1 MGDTPLPA
9 ADERVDLYDTTLR
22 DGTQRPGISLAVDD
36 KLTIAR
42 RMDQLGVAFIEGGW
56 PGANPKDTE
65 FFARARD
72 GELPLQHATL
82 VAFGMTRGPDR
93 ACEDDRLLNALLDA
107 GTSHVTLVGKSWGY
121 HVDGALEVSR
131 EENLAMVTESVRYL
145 REHGR
150 TVFFDAEHFF
160 DGHRRDGEYARE
172 VALAAAEAGAHTVVL
187 CDTNGGTMP
196 WEVARIV
203 QEQADA
209 VSAHGAAI
217 GLHFHDDGGCAV
229 ANTLLGVEAGL
240 TRDGNT
246 SAVQVQ
252 GTANGIGERCG
263 NANLFSI
270 LADLQLKRGLQLVPP
285 EELERLVDLSH
296 HVAELINDPPPRSQ
310 PYVGTSAFAHKAG
323 LHASAVAK
331 SPDMYNH
338 IDPSQVGND
347 MHLLVSELAGR
358 SNIVL
363 KARSF
368 GLEVDDDQAAE
379 VLKVVK
385 EREQEGWT
393 YEAADASFELLLRR
407 TLGMLGDEPFHT
419 QHFRVSVGGGAGTPA
434 PGSPAP
440 ATDIPAEAILA
451 VVVDGER
458 NLGAG
463 EGNGPVDALDHAFRN
478 AINGSFE
485 GLTSVHL
492 VDYRVRVLEASSG
505 TDAVTRVLV
514 TSTDGHS
521 SWTTVG
527 VHPNIVEASWKA
539 LSDAYTYAIL
549 AARD

>member
-1 MGDTPLPA
+1 MGDSPLPQ
-9 ADERVDLYDTTLR
+9 ADEQVVLYDTTLR
-22 DGTQRPGISLAVDD
+22 DGTQRPGISLTVDD

-72 GELPLQHATL
+72 GELALTNAQL
-82 VAFGMTRGPDR
+82 VAFGMTRGPHR
-93 ACEDDRLLNALLDA
+93 ACEDDDLLNALLDA
-107 GTSHVTLVGKSWGY
+107 GTDHITLVGKSWGY
-121 HVDGALEVSR
+121 HVDDALEVSR
-131 EENLAMVTESVRYL
+131 DENLAMVTESVRYL
-145 REHGR
+145 RDHGR

-160 DGHRRDGEYARE
+160 DGHRRDGDYARE

-203 QEQADA
+203 REQAEA
-209 VSAHGAAI
+209 VAAHGAEI

-229 ANTLLGVEAGL
+229 ANTLLGVEAG
-240 TRDGNT
+240 G
-246 SAVQVQ
+246 VQVQ

-270 LADLQLKRGLQLVPP
+270 LADLQLKRGLELVPAA
-285 EELERLVDLSH
+285 ELEQLVDLSH
-296 HVAELINDPPPRSQ
+296 HVAELINDPPPRAQ

-338 IDPSQVGND
+338 VDPSLVGND

-358 SNIVL
+358 SNVVL
-363 KARSF
+363 KARDL
-368 GLEVDDDQAAE
+368 GIEVDGTQAAQ
-379 VLKVVK
+379 VLDVVK
-385 EREQEGWT
+385 QREQLGWT

-407 TLGMLGDEPFHT
+407 TLGLLGDEPFHT
-419 QHFRVSVGGGAGTPA
+419 QHFRVSVGGGTGGVSPHN
-434 PGSPAP
+434 PAP

-458 NLGAG
+458 KLGAG
-463 EGNGPVDALDHAFRN
+463 EGNGPVDALDHAFRS
-478 AINGSFE
+478 AINGSFA
-485 GLTSVHL
+485 GLARVHL

-549 AARD
+549 HADD

>member
-1 MGDTPLPA
+1 MGDAPLPE
-9 ADERVDLYDTTLR
+9 ADERVVLYDTTLR
-22 DGTQRPGISLAVDD
+22 DGTQRPGISLSVDD

-42 RMDQLGVAFIEGGW
+42 RMDQLGVGFIEGGW

-72 GELPLQHATL
+72 GELELATSQL
-82 VAFGMTRGPDR
+82 VAFGMTRGPNR
-93 ACEDDRLLNALLDA
+93 ACEDDELLAGLVDA
-107 GTSHVTLVGKSWGY
+107 GTDHVTLVGKSWGY
-121 HVDGALEVSR
+121 HVDDALQVSR
-131 EENLAMVTESVRYL
+131 EENLAMVTESIQYL
-145 REHGR
+145 RDLGR

-160 DGHRRDGEYARE
+160 DGHRRDGAYARE
-172 VALAAAEAGAHTVVL
+172 VVAAAAQAGAQTVVL

-203 QEQADA
+203 GEQRDA
-209 VSAHGAAI
+209 VAQHGAEI

-240 TRDGNT
+240 AGAAGA
-246 SAVQVQ
+246 AVQVQ

-270 LADLQLKRGLQLVPP
+270 VADLQLKRGLALVPP
-285 EELERLVDLSH
+285 SELEQLVDLSH
-296 HVAELINDPPPRSQ
+296 HVAELINDPPPRAQ

-363 KARSF
+363 KAREL
-368 GLEVDDDQAAE
+368 GIEVDGTQAAK
-379 VLKVVK
+379 VLDVVK
-385 EREQEGWT
+385 QREQQGWT
-393 YEAADASFELLLRR
+393 YEAADASFDLLLRR
-407 TLGMLGDEPFHT
+407 TLGLLDDEPFDT
-419 QHFRVSVGGGAGTPA
+419 QHFRVSVGGGAGGNDSPHA
-434 PGSPAP
+434 PAP
-440 ATDIPAEAILA
+440 ATDSPAEAILA

-458 NLGAG
+458 KLGAG
-463 EGNGPVDALDHAFRN
+463 EGNGPVDALDHAFRS

-485 GLTSVHL
+485 GLAQVHL

-549 AARD
+549 RSAD